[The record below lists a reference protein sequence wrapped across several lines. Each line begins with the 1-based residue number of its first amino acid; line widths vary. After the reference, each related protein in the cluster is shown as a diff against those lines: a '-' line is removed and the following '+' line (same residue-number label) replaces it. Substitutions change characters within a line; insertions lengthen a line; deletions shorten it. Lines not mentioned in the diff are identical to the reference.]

1 MRNSSTSSSQ
11 PTTWSVGDHDL
22 DLRGEIC
29 PFTFVRAKLALEPL
43 PVGAQLRIVVDNLAA
58 SRNVPASLQQWGQR
72 VHQVHE
78 VLPGIWTIDVERA

>member
-1 MRNSSTSSSQ
+1 MTNSSTSLLP

-43 PVGAQLRIVVDNLAA
+43 AVGTRLCIVVDNHAA
-58 SRNVPASLQQWGQR
+58 SRNVPASLLQWGQR
-72 VHQVHE
+72 VHQVRE
-78 VLPGIWTIDVERA
+78 VRPGLWTIEVERA

>member
-1 MRNSSTSSSQ
+1 MTNSSTSSSL

-43 PVGAQLRIVVDNLAA
+43 AIGMRLCVVVDNRAA
-58 SRNVPASLQQWGQR
+58 SRNVPASLLQWGQR
-72 VHQVHE
+72 VHQVCE
-78 VLPGIWTIDVERA
+78 VMPGTWMIEVERA